1 MKANEIQITQ
11 TPVGHCSVSNMTELR
26 TFYKKLEENSQ
37 KNKEQNTEIKRK
49 ELFIK
54 NRKETFYTK
63 QEENTQKRGKKILYE
78 KQEESSQKSKEG
90 NSEMK
95 KETLIPQSHRT

>member
-49 ELFIK
+49 ELFTK

-63 QEENTQKRGKKILYE
+63 QEKNT
-78 KQEESSQKSKEG
+78 QKSKEG

>member
-63 QEENTQKRGKKILYE
+63 QEENTQKGGRKFFMKNRKKFSK
-78 KQEESSQKSKEG
+78 KQGRK
-90 NSEMK
+90 
-95 KETLIPQSHRT
+95 L

>member
-1 MKANEIQITQ
+1 MKANEIQIKQ

-54 NRKETFYTK
+54 NQKETFYTK
-63 QEENTQKRGKKILYE
+63 QEKNT
-78 KQEESSQKSKEG
+78 QKSKEG

-95 KETLIPQSHRT
+95 KETLIPQSHRLSFK

>member
-63 QEENTQKRGKKILYE
+63 QEKNT
-78 KQEESSQKSKEG
+78 QKSKEG

>member
-1 MKANEIQITQ
+1 MKANKIQITQ

-63 QEENTQKRGKKILYE
+63 QEKNT
-78 KQEESSQKSKEG
+78 QKSKEG

>member
-1 MKANEIQITQ
+1 
-11 TPVGHCSVSNMTELR
+11 MTELR
-26 TFYKKLEENSQ
+26 TFYRKLEENSQ

-63 QEENTQKRGKKILYE
+63 
-78 KQEESSQKSKEG
+78 
-90 NSEMK
+90 
-95 KETLIPQSHRT
+95 